1 MSWIVL
7 IIRLLTRRLGL
18 LSPELQQQVHS
29 LSLEQLEDLSE
40 VLLDFTAIAELDR
53 WLQNQR

>member
-1 MSWIVL
+1 MIM
-7 IIRLLTRRLGL
+7 RQLTRRLGL

-40 VLLDFTAIAELDR
+40 VLLDFRVIAELDS
-53 WLQNQR
+53 WLQDQR